1 MELET
6 EYQDTLKFLYG
17 QLPMFTRIG
26 AAAYKPDLANT
37 ILLCERLGNPHLKF
51 KSIHIAGTNGKG
63 SCSNLLAVALQKSG
77 YKTALYTSPH
87 IFDFRERIRINGED
101 ITKEYVVNFVEKHRR
116 LIDDIKPSFFEL
128 TVAMAFCYFA
138 EQGID
143 IAVIEVGLGGLLDS
157 TNIITPEVSVITNIS
172 NDHAYLLGN
181 TLQEI
186 ATQKAGIIKKNIP
199 VVIGETQP
207 ESEKVFITK
216 SVMLNSPVFFAD
228 NKYSAVNTATR
239 DGRQYIKIIDKAN
252 MRIMEVCT
260 DLMGSYQSKNI
271 ITVMNTIDVMKS
283 LGWAFPAMNFETVF
297 SDTRKVIGFRGRFDI
312 VKQEPKIIFDV
323 SHNEAGIRELFVQID
338 SLNANHLHIITG
350 FVKDKELNTIL
361 RLFPTHASYYFVQAD
376 MPRALPK
383 EELYTMAVENGL
395 HGNCYDSIS
404 LALKSALQNVKQE
417 DIILVTGS
425 FFIMEEAYHFIEKNL
440 D

>member
-6 EYQDTLKFLYG
+6 AYQDTLKFLYG

-37 ILLCERLGNPHLKF
+37 VLLCERLGNPHLKF

-63 SCSNLLAVALQKSG
+63 SCSNMLAVALQKSG

-87 IFDFRERIRINGED
+87 IFDFRERIRINGHD
-101 ITKEYVVNFVEKHRR
+101 IPKEYVVNFVEKNKV
-116 LIDDIKPSFFEL
+116 LIDEIQPSFFEL

-138 EQGID
+138 EQEVD

-172 NDHAYLLGN
+172 HDHGYLLGN

-186 ATQKAGIIKKNIP
+186 AVQKAGIIKKNIP

-207 ESEKVFITK
+207 GSEKIFVTK

-228 NKYSAVNTATR
+228 NKYSAVNTDIR
-239 DGRQYIKIIDKAN
+239 DGKQYIKIIDKAN

-260 DLMGSYQSKNI
+260 DLMGSYQSKNV

-283 LGWAFPAMNFETVF
+283 LGWAFPIINIENVF
-297 SDTRKVIGFRGRFDI
+297 SDTQKVIGFKGRFDI
-312 VKQEPKIIFDV
+312 VKQDPKVILDV
-323 SHNEAGIRELFVQID
+323 SHNEAGIRELFTQINR
-338 SLNANHLHIITG
+338 LNAKQLHIITG

-361 RLFPTHASYYFVQAD
+361 KLFPSQATYYFVQAD

-383 EELYTMAVENGL
+383 EELSLMAAENSL

-404 LALKSALQNVKQE
+404 LALKSAMENAKQE

-425 FFIMEEAYHFIEKNL
+425 FFILEEAYHFIEKNL